1 MLWLV
6 VILQMISTNIVGIS
20 IVDTIARNIT
30 VTAMMAA
37 IMMR

>member
-6 VILQMISTNIVGIS
+6 ITLQMVSNNVVGIS
-20 IVDTIARNIT
+20 IVDTITRNTT
-30 VTAMMAA
+30 VTDMMAA